1 MSSLGTIRDQHTR
14 ESRDPAVGVLAVD
27 DDPGF
32 LEVAR
37 EVIRATPGF
46 ETVGVAATGEAAVSL
61 AWMLRLQLVLMDVR
75 MPGIGGIEAARRII

>member
-1 MSSLGTIRDQHTR
+1 MSSPGTIRDQHTR

-27 DDPGF
+27 DDPRF

-37 EVIRATPGF
+37 EVICATPGF

-61 AWMLRLQLVLMDVR
+61 AWMLRPQLVLMDVR